1 MFKQKGNCGMK
12 IYQFY
17 ILKTLICMTGFLIG
31 ALALGSDSL
40 LLFWVAIMSLVASL
54 IFYFA
59 GE

>member
-1 MFKQKGNCGMK
+1 MK

-17 ILKTLICMTGFLIG
+17 ILKTLLCMTGFL
-31 ALALGSDSL
+31 ASVLVLDSDSL

>member
-1 MFKQKGNCGMK
+1 MK

-17 ILKTLICMTGFLIG
+17 ILKTLICMMGFLIG
-31 ALALGSDSL
+31 ALALGSESL

>member
-1 MFKQKGNCGMK
+1 MK

-17 ILKTLICMTGFLIG
+17 IFKTLVCMTGFLVS
-31 ALALGSDSL
+31 ALVLGSDST